1 MRRAGQRDRRRKR
14 ATASLGKYDSA
25 FAHSLSN
32 AGPFVIS
39 ERDTVAIANCIDP
52 SICCPVA
59 YLRVFHCQSCSDRD
73 AQSHAHANEF
83 ARCSAKPDE
92 ETEAVNLIIREAV
105 EADLPAIIDIYNATV
120 PTRMVT
126 AELEPTTAEARLLW
140 FRAHSPQE
148 YPFWVAES
156 DGRVIGWLDF
166 KKFLPRSAYRG
177 TAEISVYVDEQ
188 FRRRGV
194 GQRLLEKAM
203 ARAASLGITALVGLI
218 FGHNEPSLKLF
229 ARFGFERWGFLP
241 GIAQLD
247 GVKRDLVVMGQ
258 HCPRRVTQTILSASS
273 SSQARLPAS
282 PITGTP
288 AQLSDCLNLMQTLM
302 CHRQKPIHSTLLK
315 IRDKYSMLHLDV
327 LLLIYHFAKI
337 CSGSILEI
345 GAFVGGATI
354 AAAFGLREAGR
365 QKKLIAIEPGGS
377 VKHKRLGTCNIWRD
391 LERNLA
397 RHRVSEM
404 ITLIKGRSFDPETI
418 SAVHRALGSDEISLL
433 ILDADAGKRRDIECY
448 RDKLAEGCWMVIDD
462 YSGADSNVKSAPS
475 RADVDA
481 LVAAGALEPLG
492 FYGWST
498 WVGRWRG
505 CAAQNR

>member
-1 MRRAGQRDRRRKR
+1 M
-14 ATASLGKYDSA
+14 
-25 FAHSLSN
+25 
-32 AGPFVIS
+32 
-39 ERDTVAIANCIDP
+39 
-52 SICCPVA
+52 
-59 YLRVFHCQSCSDRD
+59 
-73 AQSHAHANEF
+73 
-83 ARCSAKPDE
+83 
-92 ETEAVNLIIREAV
+92 IIRDAV
-105 EADLPAIIDIYNATV
+105 EADLPAIIEIYNATV

-126 AELEPTTAEARLLW
+126 AELEPTTVEARLPW
-140 FRAHSPQE
+140 FRDHSPHE

-166 KKFLPRSAYRG
+166 KKFLPRCAYRS
-177 TAEISVYVDEQ
+177 TAELSVYVDEE

-194 GQRLLEKAM
+194 GQRLLEEAI
-203 ARAASLGITALVGLI
+203 ARAPSLGITALVGLI

-229 ARFGFERWGFLP
+229 RRFGFERWGFLP
-241 GIAQLD
+241 AVAQLD

-258 HCPRRVTQTILSASS
+258 HCPARPDAIAGKVPYAEPPQ
-273 SSQARLPAS
+273 QA
-282 PITGTP
+282 GGD
-288 AQLSDCLNLMQTLM
+288 DCLSLMRAVMQY
-302 CHRQKPIHSTLLK
+302 RQESIHSALQK

-327 LLLIYHFAKI
+327 LILVYHFAKI

-354 AAAFGLREAGR
+354 AAAFGVRDSGR

-377 VKHKRLGTCNIWRD
+377 VKHKRLGTRNIFRD

-397 RHRVSEM
+397 RQRVSDM
-404 ITLIKGRSFDPETI
+404 VALIKGRSFNSETI
-418 SAVHRALGSDEISLL
+418 SAVHQALGSDEIGLL

-448 RDKLAEGCWMVIDD
+448 GDKLAEGCWMVIDD
-462 YSGADSNVKSAPS
+462 YSGGSNLKSAQS

-481 LVAAGALEPLG
+481 LVATGALEPLG

-505 CAAQNR
+505 K

>member
-1 MRRAGQRDRRRKR
+1 M
-14 ATASLGKYDSA
+14 
-25 FAHSLSN
+25 
-32 AGPFVIS
+32 
-39 ERDTVAIANCIDP
+39 
-52 SICCPVA
+52 
-59 YLRVFHCQSCSDRD
+59 
-73 AQSHAHANEF
+73 
-83 ARCSAKPDE
+83 
-92 ETEAVNLIIREAV
+92 NLIIRDAV
-105 EADLPAIIDIYNATV
+105 EADLPAIIEIYNATV

-126 AELEPTTAEARLLW
+126 AELEPITVEARLPG
-140 FRAHSPQE
+140 FREHSPHE

-156 DGRVIGWLDF
+156 DGCVIGWLDF

-188 FRRRGV
+188 FRRHGV
-194 GQRLLEKAM
+194 GQRLLKEAI
-203 ARAASLGITALVGLI
+203 ARAPSLGITALVGLI

-229 ARFGFERWGFLP
+229 DCLGFERWGFFP
-241 GIAQLD
+241 AVAQLD
-247 GVKRDLVVMGQ
+247 GVKRDLIVVGL
-258 HCPRRVTQTILSASS
+258 HCPAPDSHPESFRGPVSAETTSHADAP
-273 SSQARLPAS
+273 QARCYK
-282 PITGTP
+282 
-288 AQLSDCLNLMQTLM
+288 DCLNLMQTLM
-302 CHRQKPIHSTLLK
+302 HYRQEPIHSALQK

-327 LLLIYHFAKI
+327 LILIYHFSKI

-354 AAAFGLREAGR
+354 AAAFGVRDSGR
-365 QKKLIAIEPGGS
+365 QKKLIAIEPGGG
-377 VKHKRLGTCNIWRD
+377 VKHRRLGTRNILRD

-397 RHRVSEM
+397 WQRVSKM
-404 ITLIKGRSFDPETI
+404 VTLIKGRSFAPETI
-418 SAVHRALGSDEISLL
+418 SAVHQALGSDEIGLL

-448 RDKLAEGCWMVIDD
+448 RDKLADGCWMVIDD

-505 CAAQNR
+505 GSS